1 LFTHPL
7 SALVHL
13 IHPPVADDYD
23 PSCSDSVRAALE
35 AFYEPLNDK
44 LRQFIEE
51 KSIPTV
57 MKSINGQGTHGI
69 VNGEA
74 FPF

>member
-1 LFTHPL
+1 LF
-7 SALVHL
+7 
-13 IHPPVADDYD
+13 IHPVAGDYD

-35 AFYEPLNDK
+35 AFYEPWNDK

-51 KSIPTV
+51 KSIHTMV
-57 MKSINGQGTHGI
+57 KSINGQGTHGI
-69 VNGEA
+69 VNGAA